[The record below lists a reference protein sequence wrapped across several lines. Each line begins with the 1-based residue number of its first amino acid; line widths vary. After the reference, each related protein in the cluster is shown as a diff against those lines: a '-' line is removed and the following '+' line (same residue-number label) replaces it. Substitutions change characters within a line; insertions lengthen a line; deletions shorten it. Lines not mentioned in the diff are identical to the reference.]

1 MIPARGVREAF
12 DNWTMTRESRALD
25 DLVVNF
31 YTPKDRPE
39 DLVMVVVGLEAAQS
53 AVGEIRDLRNRIVRI
68 RRRFTPAPGHPPVI
82 RVAAPDRDGTAAYH
96 RVRDRLQECLPGC

>member
-12 DNWTMTRESRALD
+12 DYWTRTHESRLLD

-39 DLVMVVVGLEAAQS
+39 DLVMVVVGLEAAQTT
-53 AVGEIRDLRNRIVRI
+53 VGEMRDLRNRIVRI
-68 RRRFTPAPGHPPVI
+68 CRRFDVGPFPIEARTLDSLIVVSGRRSTPTRA
-82 RVAAPDRDGTAAYH
+82 TS
-96 RVRDRLQECLPGC
+96 

>member
-12 DNWTMTRESRALD
+12 DYWTRTHESRPLD

-39 DLVMVVVGLEAAQS
+39 DLVMVVVGLEAAQTT
-53 AVGEIRDLRNRIVRI
+53 VGEMRDLRNRIVRI
-68 RRRFTPAPGHPPVI
+68 CRRFDVGPFPIEARTLDSLIVVSGRRSTATQAPS
-82 RVAAPDRDGTAAYH
+82 
-96 RVRDRLQECLPGC
+96 